1 MDAMLSIDAI
11 GYSAGFAT
19 LITFAQRRIVPMRL
33 FAVGANLLFIS
44 YGILGSFYPVALLHL
59 ILLPLNVF
67 RLAEHLHMFWQTP
80 PGGACENHSSPHL
93 EKDAR
98 AAFVQD
104 QPSPAL
110 SSRGCKAEPG
120 IHKRDDADRARRC
133 GRLRCSW
140 VPGSASRP
148 RNDSA

>member
-33 FAVGANLLFIS
+33 FAVGANVLFIS

-67 RLAEHLHMFWQTP
+67 RLAEHLHMFS
-80 PGGACENHSSPHL
+80 ANA
-93 EKDAR
+93 AR
-98 AAFVQD
+98 WRVREPLVTAF
-104 QPSPAL
+104 
-110 SSRGCKAEPG
+110 RK
-120 IHKRDDADRARRC
+120 
-133 GRLRCSW
+133 GR
-140 VPGSASRP
+140 
-148 RNDSA
+148 